1 MAHGYPN
8 GVPQSVKTAGATG
21 DKNKVL
27 ALYRQ
32 FISPQVQMSDLFVN
46 GSYNPF
52 NKWNTTQGAMH
63 LTHPAN
69 TLGAEINIAAQATIL
84 RGTPGDLITDQ
95 DELICCAGFGVPN
108 RASDPTI
115 GGSVNAVA
123 RQGGSLTLLN
133 PVGLYIDNLN
143 TVGWT
148 TPDGS
153 PAANYWSIV
162 RGTQGMGLRAVLE
175 VPPNKGFT
183 VSDIKI
189 GGEPIKFGGQVAE
202 QITMKLVGVASR
214 IGQSHNNPRG
224 CLLQPPPGCPDLASP
239 LTADTREEEF
249 VAPGNSRRHDILA
262 FGRDVPM
269 SPTSEEKVR

>member
-1 MAHGYPN
+1 L
-8 GVPQSVKTAGATG
+8 K
-21 DKNKVL
+21 
-27 ALYRQ
+27 
-32 FISPQVQMSDLFVN
+32 
-46 GSYNPF
+46 
-52 NKWNTTQGAMH
+52 
-63 LTHPAN
+63 
-69 TLGAEINIAAQATIL
+69 
-84 RGTPGDLITDQ
+84 
-95 DELICCAGFGVPN
+95 
-108 RASDPTI
+108 
-115 GGSVNAVA
+115 
-123 RQGGSLTLLN
+123 
-133 PVGLYIDNLN
+133 